1 MMTEV
6 LNKGA
11 LVAVSG
17 GDIPTAALVR
27 DLTSD
32 LPDDL
37 AEARNYR
44 RLLEDALSMA
54 MEARAELSDAQR
66 RIAVLEHQARTDE
79 VTGLLNRRGFEIAME
94 GALARTRRFG
104 EKGVLVIV
112 DLDGFKTIN
121 DTHGH
126 AAGDLVLS
134 AVGSILSR
142 HVRDTDS
149 VARIG
154 GDEFAI
160 ILTESTPEGARKR
173 VRSLD
178 RLLNYASVPWH
189 GIQIPIRASFGSVPY
204 GPKDRADSLFE
215 RADEA
220 MYARKRGRSA

>member
-1 MMTEV
+1 MTEV
-6 LNKGA
+6 LNKGD
-11 LVAVSG
+11 LVAANSG
-17 GDIPTAALVR
+17 NVPASVLVR

-32 LPDDL
+32 LPEDL

-54 MEARAELSDAQR
+54 MEARAELADAQR
-66 RIAVLEHQARTDE
+66 RVAVLEHQARTDE
-79 VTGLLNRRGFEIAME
+79 VTGLLNRRGFEVAME
-94 GALARTRRFG
+94 SALARTRRFG
-104 EKGVLVIV
+104 EKGVLVVV
-112 DLDGFKTIN
+112 DLDGFKAIN

-160 ILTESTPEGARKR
+160 ILTEATVEGARKR

-178 RLLNYASVPWH
+178 RLLNYATVPWH
-189 GIQIPIRASFGSVPY
+189 GVTIPIHASFGTAPY
-204 GPKDRADSLFE
+204 GPQDQADALFE
-215 RADEA
+215 RADAA
-220 MYARKRGRSA
+220 MYARKRGRAG